1 MYRKIQRIH
10 LIGIGGIGMSGIAT
24 LLLRHGYAVSGSD
37 RTSNE
42 STRALETLGA
52 RIALG
57 HAAENVE
64 GAELV
69 VTSSAVRP
77 DNPEVLA
84 AQSRDIPVIPRAE
97 MLAELMRLKHGIAV
111 AGAHG
116 KTTTT
121 SMIATILVAAGLDPT
136 VVVGGRVHGL
146 GGTGQAST
154 LPFTANA
161 RLGQGEFMVVEAD
174 ESDGSFNKLSASI
187 AVVTNLD
194 REHLDH
200 YGTMT
205 NLKKA
210 FVAFLG
216 KVPFYGLNVVCGDD
230 VTLRTL
236 AAKVTR
242 RRKTYGFRRDN
253 DFVVEAYRTE
263 GPGSVCTVSARRA
276 DGRLESVS
284 LRLRVPGRH
293 NVLNALA
300 ALVVADEVGVP
311 LAAAAA
317 ALEEFPGVERRFH
330 VRGVRNGVTYVDDY
344 AHHPSEIRAT
354 LSAARERFAS
364 GRLRVLFQPHRY
376 SRTEDL
382 FEDFARAFGA
392 CDTVA
397 VCDVYAAGEAP
408 RAGVD
413 GPSLAEAIRSVGGTE
428 AFYAPSPK
436 DVLARWIAESTAGD
450 AVLTLGA
457 GDLPNVYRD
466 LF

>member
-37 RTSNE
+37 RASNE
-42 STRALETLGA
+42 STRALEAQGA

-57 HAAENVE
+57 HEAAHVE

-69 VTSSAVRP
+69 VTSSAVRS
-77 DNPEVLA
+77 DNPEVVA
-84 AQSRDIPVIPRAE
+84 AHLRHIPVIPRAE

-121 SMIATILVAAGLDPT
+121 SMIATILVAAECDPT
-136 VVVGGRVHGL
+136 VVVGGRVDGL
-146 GGTGQAST
+146 GGT
-154 LPFTANA
+154 NA
-161 RLGQGEFMVVEAD
+161 RVGQGEFMVVEAD

-187 AVVTNLD
+187 AVATNVD

-230 VTLRTL
+230 TTLRNL

-242 RRKTYGFRRDN
+242 RQKTYGFRRDN
-253 DFVVEAYRTE
+253 DYVVDAYRPE

-276 DGRLESVS
+276 SGAVEKVELQ
-284 LRLRVPGRH
+284 LQVPGRH
-293 NVLNALA
+293 NVLNAMA
-300 ALVVADEVGVP
+300 ALVVADEVGIS
-311 LAAAAA
+311 LAKAAE
-317 ALEEFPGVERRFH
+317 ALGTFRGVQRRFH
-330 VRGVRNGVTYVDDY
+330 VRGVKDGVTFVDDY

-354 LSAARERFAS
+354 LAAARERFAS
-364 GRLRVLFQPHRY
+364 GRVRALFQPHRY

-382 FEDFARAFGA
+382 FDDFARAFGGCEA
-392 CDTVA
+392 VA

-413 GPSLAEAIRSVGGTE
+413 GPSIAEAIRATSGVE
-428 AFYAPSPK
+428 AFYAPNPAG
-436 DVLARWIAESTAGD
+436 VLAEWAKASAAGD

-466 LF
+466 FF